1 MKYKSL
7 AFILVVLAVLSGCR
21 LKNKVLQEQLVIEHK
36 RMEVQYHAMQIAH
49 DSLEKHYLIMIEKR
63 LSNLESYLTKTTSE
77 ALKPLSMDTIQID
90 TTIHTDSAAVDSIK
104 ALNFQVK
111 QMKVNIG
118 PLIVKHKELIEEHR
132 ELLVKHDELM
142 HKMEKGNYN
151 IREIEAADKELLAKE
166 KYLNTE
172 NQEILETTS
181 GVLLGI
187 E

>member
-1 MKYKSL
+1 MNYKQL
-7 AFILVVLAVLSGCR
+7 AFIFTLLALVSGCR

-36 RMEVQYHAMQIAH
+36 RMEQEYHAMQIAH

-63 LSNLESYLTKTTSE
+63 LSNLETYLSRASSE
-77 ALKPLSMDTIQID
+77 LLKPLSMDTIRID
-90 TTIHTDSAAVDSIK
+90 TTIHSDSAVVDSIK
-104 ALNFQVK
+104 QLNFQVK

-132 ELLVKHDELM
+132 ELLAKHEELM
-142 HKMEKGNYN
+142 HKMEKGNIN
-151 IREIEAADKELLAKE
+151 FREIEASDKELLARE
-166 KYLNTE
+166 KSLSNE
-172 NQEILETTS
+172 NEKILESTT

>member
-1 MKYKSL
+1 MKYKQLLFVFGVL
-7 AFILVVLAVLSGCR
+7 AFVSGCR

-36 RMEVQYHAMQIAH
+36 RMEMEYHAMQIAH

-63 LSNLESYLTKTTSE
+63 LSNLENYLSSATKE
-77 ALKPLSMDTIQID
+77 LLQPLSMDTIQID
-90 TTIHTDSAAVDSIK
+90 TTIHSDSAVVDSIK
-104 ALNFQVK
+104 QLNFQVK

-132 ELLVKHDELM
+132 ELLVKHEELM

-151 IREIEAADKELLAKE
+151 FREIEASDKELLARE
-166 KYLNTE
+166 KTLTTE
-172 NQEILETTS
+172 NEKILETTS